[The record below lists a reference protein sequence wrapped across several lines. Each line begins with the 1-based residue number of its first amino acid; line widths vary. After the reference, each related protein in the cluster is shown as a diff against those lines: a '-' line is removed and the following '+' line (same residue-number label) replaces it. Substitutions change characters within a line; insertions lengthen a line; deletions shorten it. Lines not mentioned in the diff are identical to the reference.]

1 MYANVN
7 MAGYVHDRKLAN
19 RRLRLRC
26 LLSLLRL
33 QPEFD
38 EAANGFRSARLVG
51 LFCCPGIHIFPEF
64 GRKSDGRYRV
74 LTGCRTPPSFS

>member
-1 MYANVN
+1 MCARR
-7 MAGYVHDRKLAN
+7 AEGRKLAN
-19 RRLRLRC
+19 RRLRLRNRC

-38 EAANGFRSARLVG
+38 EAADSFGSARLIG
-51 LFCCPGIHIFPEF
+51 LFCCPGVHIFPEF
-64 GRKSDGRYRV
+64 GRQSDGRYRV